1 MIPFTTV
8 ATGTIITRVSPD
20 EVSEYFKVISTEA
33 EYYILEN
40 IDNPSDKRT
49 VPYPFVRSDIATIYN
64 YRIFI
69 KRPTL
74 PHSTVQ
80 ELQQNYPEL
89 FI

>member
-1 MIPFTTV
+1 MRDFITV
-8 ATGTIITRVSPD
+8 AIGDIVTRIGVYKASK
-20 EVSEYFKVISTEA
+20 YLKVISTESNCC
-33 EYYILEN
+33 ILEN
-40 IDNPSDKRT
+40 IDNPSDKRI
-49 VPYPFVRSDIATIYN
+49 VPYSFVEGDVDTIHD

>member
-1 MIPFTTV
+1 MKAFITV
-8 ATGTIITRVSPD
+8 AIGDIVTRIEAHEASK
-20 EVSEYFKVISTEA
+20 YLKVISTELQHC
-33 EYYILEN
+33 ILEN
-40 IDNPSDKRT
+40 IDNPSDKRI
-49 VPYPFVRSDIATIYN
+49 VPYQFVGDDFDTIHD